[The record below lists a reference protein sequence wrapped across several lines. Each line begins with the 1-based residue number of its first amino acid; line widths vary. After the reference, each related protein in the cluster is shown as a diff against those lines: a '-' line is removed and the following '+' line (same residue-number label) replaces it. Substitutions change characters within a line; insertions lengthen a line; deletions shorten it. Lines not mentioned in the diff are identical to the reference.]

1 METSP
6 STSPGRRQK
15 IIYDIKLRFLN
26 KLSNHALYTIDP
38 IGFSKY
44 KRDKLISYLADVY
57 DLDDLF
63 TKIVTDPDIYETDY
77 FYELYDNAIQEML
90 KNGIEPNIVKE
101 MSESLE
107 QENELVSKAQKRVN
121 RMQDPWVEEYEK
133 ERKGEDFWD
142 FWNVEDTEKKKKIKS
157 QKNKVDEWVEDY
169 NKTILDFFI
178 TPQQRKIVQEYLG
191 KLNNETKKQISN
203 LVKMSK
209 SMMNTDEQRKEI
221 AKMIRNKALGQ
232 SKY

>member
-1 METSP
+1 
-6 STSPGRRQK
+6 
-15 IIYDIKLRFLN
+15 
-26 KLSNHALYTIDP
+26 
-38 IGFSKY
+38 
-44 KRDKLISYLADVY
+44 
-57 DLDDLF
+57 
-63 TKIVTDPDIYETDY
+63 
-77 FYELYDNAIQEML
+77 
-90 KNGIEPNIVKE
+90 

>member
-1 METSP
+1 ME
-6 STSPGRRQK
+6 TSPGRRQK

-26 KLSNHALYTIDP
+26 NLGNQALYTIDP
-38 IGFSKY
+38 VGYIKY
-44 KRDKLISYLADVY
+44 KGDKLISYLADVY

-77 FYELYDNAIQEML
+77 FYELYDIAIQEML
-90 KNGIEPNIVKE
+90 KNGITPNIVKE
-101 MSESLE
+101 MSESLDE
-107 QENELVSKAQKRVN
+107 EDQLVSKAQKRVN

-133 ERKGEDFWD
+133 EKKSPDFWD
-142 FWNVEDTEKKKKIKS
+142 FWNVEEEMEKEEKQKKIKS

-178 TPQQRKIVQEYLG
+178 TPQQRKTVQEYLG

-209 SMMNTDEQRKEI
+209 SMMNTEEQRKEI

>member
-6 STSPGRRQK
+6 SSPGRRQK

-26 KLSNHALYTIDP
+26 RLNDQALYTIDP
-38 IGFSKY
+38 IGYSKN

-57 DLDDLF
+57 DLDDLLM
-63 TKIVTDPDIYETDY
+63 KIVSDPDIYETEY

-121 RMQDPWVEEYEK
+121 RMQDPWVKEYEK

-209 SMMNTDEQRKEI
+209 SMMNTEEQRKEI